1 MSAKAPGAS
10 GTYERRAEELI
21 DRTAGDV
28 RRFAE
33 RIAGRVREEAEDLI
47 AEARSRRDAPPS
59 TTRRSD

>member
-1 MSAKAPGAS
+1 MSAKAPGRTGA
-10 GTYERRAEELI
+10 YERRAEQLV

-33 RIAGRVREEAEDLI
+33 RVAGRVREEAEDLI
-47 AEARSRRDAPPS
+47 AEARSRRDAPPP